1 MSLSTQIAIIQLVIP
16 YFFLWFASH
25 IKQRS
30 VTQKRTTF
38 FFVGLLVAFIFS
50 YIEGNR
56 YDVGNDWMQ
65 YKDVYETIRTGGNLG
80 YQEDRL
86 EAGYLLFNQIIASTN
101 VHYTIFF
108 FIESFFL
115 ITTLIYIFQ
124 KNKKHAFIGVALFIC
139 IFRIYHEN
147 LSRQFLAH
155 TILILGVYIYYNKSK
170 IKGSII
176 ALISGLFHF
185 SSFPIII
192 IFYVLSK
199 FDIKKI
205 KLQYIV
211 ISFILIL
218 ILSELIIKTL
228 LGNYLTLM
236 SIFTSRELYANIGEG
251 TRYYSDDVIPISRI
265 LIKSCTNLYV
275 IITGYFYIIQ
285 TKFEKYRTFLY
296 VLTTIGLSLMIP
308 FQRYELLYRYNFYF
322 TTFFPIFFA
331 YLMNE
336 YKGRLFIKYG
346 LWIVF
351 IYFIYC
357 YIGECSMQ
365 TFRFV

>member
-1 MSLSTQIAIIQLVIP
+1 MSLSTTIGIIQLAIP
-16 YFFLWFASH
+16 YIFLWFGSK
-25 IKQRS
+25 IKINNS
-30 VTQKRTTF
+30 DKTKTLF
-38 FFVGLLVAFIFS
+38 FISGLFVSIIFS

-65 YKDVYETIRTGGNLG
+65 YKDTYEIIKAGGNLG
-80 YQEDRL
+80 DQEDRL
-86 EAGYLLFNQIIASTN
+86 EIGYLLFNKIIASTDA
-101 VHYTIFF
+101 HYTFFF

-115 ITTLIYIFQ
+115 ISTLIYIFK
-124 KNKKHAFIGVALFIC
+124 KNSKYAYIGVGLFIC
-139 IFRIYHEN
+139 LFRLYHEN

-155 TILILGVYIYYNKSK
+155 TILILGVYIYFNKSR

-192 IFYVLSK
+192 IFYFLTK
-199 FDIKKI
+199 LNFQKI
-205 KLQYIV
+205 KIQYI
-211 ISFILIL
+211 ILIFLCTL
-218 ILSELIIKTL
+218 ILVEFVLKVL
-228 LGNYLTLM
+228 LGNYLTIM
-236 SIFTSRELYANIGEG
+236 SLFTNRELYAEIGEG
-251 TRYYSDDVIPISRI
+251 SKYYGDYDIPISRI
-265 LIKSCTNLYV
+265 IIKSCTNLYV
-275 IITGYFYIIQ
+275 IITGYFYLIQ
-285 TKFEKYRTFLY
+285 IKHEKYQTFLY
-296 VLTTIGLSLMIP
+296 ILTTIGLSLMVP

-331 YLMNE
+331 YLIHEFKCKPLVKM
-336 YKGRLFIKYG
+336 G

>member
-1 MSLSTQIAIIQLVIP
+1 MSLSVQIAIIQLIIP
-16 YFFLWFASH
+16 YSFLWLASH
-25 IKQRS
+25 IKLRS
-30 VTQKRTTF
+30 VIQQKTTF

-101 VHYTIFF
+101 AHYTFFF

-124 KNKKHAFIGVALFIC
+124 KNRKHAFIGVALFIS
-139 IFRIYHEN
+139 IFRLYHEN

-155 TILILGVYIYYNKSK
+155 TILILGVYIYFNKSK

-192 IFYVLSK
+192 IFYVLSN
-199 FDIKKI
+199 FDNPKI
-205 KLQYIV
+205 KLQYIIIIFV
-211 ISFILIL
+211 CILIL
-218 ILSELIIKTL
+218 AELIIKTL
-228 LGNYLTLM
+228 LSNYLTIM
-236 SIFTSRELYANIGEG
+236 SVFTSRELYADIGEG
-251 TRYYSDDVIPISRI
+251 TRYYSDYEIPISRI
-265 LIKSCTNLYV
+265 IVKSFTNLYV

-296 VLTTIGLSLMIP
+296 ILTTIGLSLMVP

-331 YLMNE
+331 YLLYE
-336 YKGRLFIKYG
+336 YKCKIFIKYG
-346 LWIVF
+346 LWLVF

-357 YIGECSMQ
+357 YIGESSMQ
-365 TFRFV
+365 IFKFI